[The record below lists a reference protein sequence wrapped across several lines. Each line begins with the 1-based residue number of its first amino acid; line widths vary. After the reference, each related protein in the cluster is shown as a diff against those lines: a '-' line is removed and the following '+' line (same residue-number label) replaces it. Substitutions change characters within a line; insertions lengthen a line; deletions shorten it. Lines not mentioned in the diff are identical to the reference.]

1 MVQAAGFEVLAT
13 GRPYLIRRGD
23 GPGAPALAECLGRP
37 LRDVPRRLLARR
49 GALHAW
55 VLGGPR

>member
-1 MVQAAGFEVLAT
+1 MLAT
-13 GRPYLIRRGD
+13 GRPYLIPAAS

-55 VLGGPR
+55 VLGRPR